1 MEIIYNKAAI
11 DDLVALDSY
20 ISYQYHDINIGK
32 RLLKKIT
39 ATISLLEKNPNLGP
53 KISDRFKIQSSFH
66 YLIVA
71 KQIVFY
77 DIKKRLIR
85 FKIKMAVRMGVEPT
99 TFRLG
104 GRRSI
109 QLSYRTK

>member
-1 MEIIYNKAAI
+1 MEIIYNRAAI

-39 ATISLLEKNPNLGP
+39 ASFALLEKNPNLGP
-53 KISDRFKIQSSFH
+53 KISDCFKIQSTFH

-77 DIKKRLIR
+77 DIKDNTIEIIR
-85 FKIKMAVRMGVEPT
+85 ILDSRQDYI
-99 TFRLG
+99 
-104 GRRSI
+104 SI
-109 QLSYRTK
+109 LF

>member
-39 ATISLLEKNPNLGP
+39 ATFSLLEKNPNLGP
-53 KISDRFKIQSSFH
+53 KISDCFKIQSSFH

-77 DIKKRLIR
+77 DIKDNTIEIIR
-85 FKIKMAVRMGVEPT
+85 ILDSRQDYI
-99 TFRLG
+99 
-104 GRRSI
+104 SI
-109 QLSYRTK
+109 LF